1 MLEKLPPGAAAEWRP
16 VAGVFCFFC
25 YPTRVSHPILLGVGA
40 AILLISLVGRAVSA
54 NRYVRRRLSLSA
66 FLAAATILAAFV
78 VPALAL
84 SPAALAQVR
93 SWELLVVILSG
104 LNAIVILAINPL
116 REDRVPD
123 RFPHIMQ
130 DVILVALFMV
140 VATFVFQEKVAT
152 ASAVSAVV
160 IGFALQDTLGNA
172 FAGLAIQMEK
182 PFRVGHWIR
191 VADFEGRVAEIT
203 WRATKLRTKSG
214 NFVVVPNNVMSKE
227 AITNFS
233 EPAAPTRLQ
242 VEVGASY
249 LVPPAE
255 VKKALHEAVT
265 NCPKVLKTPDPDVV
279 LVDFANSAITYRVRF
294 WIDDYE
300 RDERARDEVRTAI
313 YYAFGR
319 HAIEIPWPIQVEYS
333 RQEPPADPP
342 ERILER
348 ARILGGVTIF
358 GSLAET
364 ERERMAASA
373 RERLYG
379 DGDAIVRQ
387 GEAGSSLFVLIAGT
401 AAVTVE
407 PGGEV
412 ARLGPGDYFG
422 EMSLLTGEPRT
433 ATVSARGDCRV
444 FEIEAAMF
452 REVAAA
458 NPAVPEKVGAA
469 ALQRRVE
476 LQAVRDSA
484 AAAVTPEATS
494 SLLLRMKRFLGLG
507 A

>member
-1 MLEKLPPGAAAEWRP
+1 MSQSIQLGA
-16 VAGVFCFFC
+16 G
-25 YPTRVSHPILLGVGA
+25 G

-66 FLAAATILAAFV
+66 FLAAAAILAAFL
-78 VPALAL
+78 VPAFDL
-84 SPAALAQVR
+84 SQTAVAQVR
-93 SWELLVVILSG
+93 SWQLLVLILSG

-130 DVILVALFMV
+130 DTILVALFMV

-233 EPAAPTRLQ
+233 EPSAPTRLQ

-249 LVPPAE
+249 LVPPAD

-265 NCPKVLKTPDPDVV
+265 NCSRVLKTPEPDVV
-279 LVDFANSAITYRVRF
+279 LVDFASSAITYRVRF

-300 RDERARDEVRTAI
+300 RDERARDDVRTAI

-319 HAIEIPWPIQVEYS
+319 RGIEIPWPIQVEYQ

-342 ERILER
+342 ERMLER

-358 GSLAET
+358 ASLADT

-387 GEAGSSLFVLIAGT
+387 GEAGSSLFVLTAGT
-401 AAVTVE
+401 AVVTVE

-444 FEIEAAMF
+444 FEIGAPMF
-452 REVAAA
+452 REIAAP
-458 NPAVPEKVGAA
+458 NPSVLQRVGAA
-469 ALQRRVE
+469 ALERRAQ
-476 LQAVRDSA
+476 LHAVRDSA
-484 AAAVTPEATS
+484 AATAGPEATEG
-494 SLLLRMKRFLGLG
+494 LLLRMKRFLGLS
-507 A
+507 

>member
-1 MLEKLPPGAAAEWRP
+1 M
-16 VAGVFCFFC
+16 
-25 YPTRVSHPILLGVGA
+25 HLGVGA
-40 AILLISLVGRAVSA
+40 AILLIALVARAVTV

-66 FLAAATILAAFV
+66 FLAGASILAAV
-78 VPALAL
+78 IVPGL
-84 SPAALAQVR
+84 SLSTNAEAQLR
-93 SWELLVVILSG
+93 SWELLVLILSG

-130 DVILVALFMV
+130 DTILVAVFMI

-182 PFRVGHWIR
+182 PFSVGHWIR
-191 VADFEGRVAEIT
+191 VGEHEGRVAEIT
-203 WRATKLRTKSG
+203 WRATRLRTKTG
-214 NFVVVPNNVMSKE
+214 NFVIVPNNVMSKE

-249 LVPPAE
+249 LVPPAI
-255 VKKALHEAVT
+255 VKKALQEAVS
-265 NCPKVLKTPDPDVV
+265 NCSRILKTPEPDVL
-279 LVDFANSAITYRVRF
+279 LVDFASSAITYRVRF
-294 WIDDYE
+294 WIEDYE
-300 RDERARDEVRTAI
+300 RDERARDEVRTAV
-313 YYAFGR
+313 YYAFNRQG
-319 HAIEIPWPIQVEYS
+319 IEIPWPIQVEYQ
-333 RQEPPADPP
+333 RHEPPVDPP
-342 ERILER
+342 ERMVER
-348 ARILGGVTIF
+348 ARILANVSILA
-358 GSLAET
+358 SLT
-364 ERERMAASA
+364 DMERERLAASA

-379 DGDAIVRQ
+379 DAESIVRQ
-387 GEAGSSLFVLIAGT
+387 KQEGSSLFVIISGSAV
-401 AAVTVE
+401 VTVE

-433 ATVSARGDCRV
+433 ATVSAAGECRV
-444 FEIEAAMF
+444 FEIDAAMF
-452 REVAAA
+452 RELAAA
-458 NPAVPEKVGAA
+458 NPSVLEKVGAA
-469 ALQRRVE
+469 AITRRVE

-484 AAAVTPEATS
+484 AATATPEATN
-494 SLLLRMKRFLGLG
+494 SLLLRMKRFLGLT
-507 A
+507 